1 MYLTTSRVNC
11 TLKYL
16 LITVFHLEA
25 IMILTIDINITLTLQ
40 WICWGNRKSLA
51 AYRVYALMSFQEVV
65 LFCGTWFLVC
75 HLHTSEVSHPQKKSS
90 LLHWKSAGEKKNL
103 IFPYP
108 SHFPFFFFLQSV
120 LCQLLGPDPSSLK
133 SKRKFPNGFHKKDL
147 RYQWL
152 PIAEIYIQALIKES
166 T

>member
-40 WICWGNRKSLA
+40 WICWGNRKSMA

-90 LLHWKSAGEKKNL
+90 LLHWKSAGEKNILFSLTHL
-103 IFPYP
+103 IFL
-108 SHFPFFFFLQSV
+108 FFFLPECA
-120 LCQLLGPDPSSLK
+120 LPALGAR
-133 SKRKFPNGFHKKDL
+133 SKLTEVKEKVS
-147 RYQWL
+147 QWF
-152 PIAEIYIQALIKES
+152 S
-166 T
+166 

>member
-90 LLHWKSAGEKKNL
+90 LLHWKSAGEKKKSY
-103 IFPYP
+103 FPLP
-108 SHFPFFFFLQSV
+108 ISFSFFFFPPECALPA
-120 LCQLLGPDPSSLK
+120 LGAR
-133 SKRKFPNGFHKKDL
+133 SKLTEVKEKVSQQFP
-147 RYQWL
+147 
-152 PIAEIYIQALIKES
+152 
-166 T
+166 